1 MYPKSPRSPKAFHY
15 RHPDRYDEEGFER
28 NLTPDSEYNRTPK
41 RSPRSTTKSPRSPTR
56 SPKRSPKR
64 RLQGLT
70 RSPKRRLRSPSRS
83 PIRSP
88 RRSPIR
94 SPTRSPKRSPIS
106 HRTPRGKSTVRR
118 PRSPIWTLGS
128 PRSPI
133 WGLGSPATQ
142 RPTQYGSKRRDRY
155 DSQGYE
161 RNMTPESRLSY
172 EMFLRSPKRTRIN

>member
-56 SPKRSPKR
+56 SPKRSTKR
-64 RLQGLT
+64 RLRSPTRSPT
-70 RSPKRRLRSPSRS
+70 RSPKRRLRSP
-83 PIRSP
+83 

-94 SPTRSPKRSPIS
+94 SPMRSPKRSPIS
-106 HRTPRGKSTVRR
+106 HRTPRGKSPVRS

-142 RPTQYGSKRRDRY
+142 SPTQYGSKRRDRY

-161 RNMTPESRLSY
+161 RNMTPEFRLSY
-172 EMFLRSPKRTRIN
+172 EMFRRSPKRTRIN

>member
-56 SPKRSPKR
+56 SPKRS
-64 RLQGLT
+64 T
-70 RSPKRRLRSPSRS
+70 KRRLRSPSRS

-88 RRSPIR
+88 M
-94 SPTRSPKRSPIS
+94 RSPKRSPIS
-106 HRTPRGKSTVRR
+106 HRTPRGKSPVRR

-142 RPTQYGSKRRDRY
+142 SPTQYGSKSRDRY

-161 RNMTPESRLSY
+161 RNMTPEFRLSY

>member
-56 SPKRSPKR
+56 SPKRS
-64 RLQGLT
+64 T
-70 RSPKRRLRSPSRS
+70 KRRLRSPTRS
-83 PIRSP
+83 PTRSP
-88 RRSPIR
+88 KRSLR

-106 HRTPRGKSTVRR
+106 HRTPRGKSPVRS

-133 WGLGSPATQ
+133 WTLRSPATQ
-142 RPTQYGSKRRDRY
+142 SPRQDRY

>member
-56 SPKRSPKR
+56 SPKRS
-64 RLQGLT
+64 T
-70 RSPKRRLRSPSRS
+70 KRRLRSPSRS

-88 RRSPIR
+88 M
-94 SPTRSPKRSPIS
+94 RSPKRSPIS
-106 HRTPRGKSTVRR
+106 HRTPRGKSPVRS

-142 RPTQYGSKRRDRY
+142 SPTQYGSKRRDRY

-161 RNMTPESRLSY
+161 RNMTPEFRLSY